1 MVVYLSAQG
10 KNKTV
15 FLDAEYDVSPA
26 YLIMGVTAAFKMK
39 GTIQFN
45 FVTSKIQQFSCS
57 FTVTSMQKSITNHVL
72 IGEGVLQLL
81 VPHGQQTKN
90 RKT

>member
-45 FVTSKIQQFSCS
+45 FVT
-57 FTVTSMQKSITNHVL
+57 N
-72 IGEGVLQLL
+72 
-81 VPHGQQTKN
+81 
-90 RKT
+90 